1 MIVDKAV
8 KEFMD
13 SLKKNARAVRL
24 AEPSWLKAQ
33 REKNLLLA
41 QKIEWE
47 ASCEAETEA
56 QRKVRI
62 FNDWEEILSE

>member
-1 MIVDKAV
+1 
-8 KEFMD
+8 MD
-13 SLKKNARAVRL
+13 SLKKNAQAVRL

-41 QKIEWE
+41 QKVEWE
-47 ASCEAETEA
+47 ASCEAETGAETEA

-62 FNDWEEILSE
+62 FNDWEEILAE